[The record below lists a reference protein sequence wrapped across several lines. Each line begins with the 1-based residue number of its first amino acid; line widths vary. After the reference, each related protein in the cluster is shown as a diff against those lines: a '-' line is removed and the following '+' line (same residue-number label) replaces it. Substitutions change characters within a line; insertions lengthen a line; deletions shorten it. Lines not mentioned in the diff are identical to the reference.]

1 MADPAPAPGI
11 SFAAA
16 AVKADNADTP
26 LKTVQVNGQVLL
38 KVIKHCKE
46 CMPSLVTGQLLG
58 LDIGATLEVTN
69 SFPFPS
75 RSEEEET
82 EADGANYQ
90 LEMMRCLREVN
101 VDNNTVGWYQSTYLG
116 SYQTVE
122 LIETF
127 LNYQENIKRCVCLI
141 YDPYRSSQGVLALKA
156 LRLKDSFMQMYRS
169 ATVTSESLAKAGMS
183 WQDIFQE
190 IPVSVANSSLHT
202 TLMSELDSDSTANQA
217 DFDRLTL
224 STNPYLEK
232 NLEFLIEC
240 LDDLASEQ
248 QRAVYYAR
256 SVARQ
261 QQQQAQWLQKRRQEN
276 FARRAAGE
284 DPLPEEDPTNPIFK
298 PLAEPSKLDGLLI
311 TNQINNY
318 CNQINGFSGQSLQK
332 LYLMEGL
339 HTEGEH

>member
-1 MADPAPAPGI
+1 MAEPMN
-11 SFAAA
+11 FANVAA
-16 AVKADNADTP
+16 TKPEDTP
-26 LKTVQVNGQVLL
+26 LKTIQIDGQVLL

-58 LDIGATLEVTN
+58 LDIGSTLEVTS

-75 RSEEEET
+75 RSEEDDA

-127 LNYQENIKRCVCLI
+127 LNYQENIKRCVCLV
-141 YDPYRSSQGVLALKA
+141 YDPYRSSQGGLALKA
-156 LRLKDSFMQMYRS
+156 LKLKDTFMEIYR
-169 ATVTSESLAKAGMS
+169 ACPNGVTTDDLARANIGWK
-183 WQDIFQE
+183 DIFHE
-190 IPVSVANSSLHT
+190 IPVSIANSSLHSA
-202 TLMSELDSDSTANQA
+202 LMDELQSEVTANQA
-217 DFDRLTL
+217 DFDRLIL

-240 LDDLASEQ
+240 LDDLQLEQ
-248 QRAVYYAR
+248 QKGAFYYR
-256 SVARQ
+256 NLARQ
-261 QQQQAQWLQKRRQEN
+261 QQQHAQWLQKRRAEN

-284 DPLPEEDPTNPIFK
+284 EPLPEDDASNPLHKI
-298 PLAEPSKLDGLLI
+298 LTEPSRLEGLLI
-311 TNQINNY
+311 TNQVNNY
-318 CNQINGFSGQSLQK
+318 CSQINQFSSQSLQK
-332 LYLMEGL
+332 LYLMQGL
-339 HTEGEH
+339 HGTESA